1 MYMKAQLF
9 AVKYPDKH
17 AAALIYK
24 ELRESGEDLGILAC
38 GLEKYKTK
46 SKRIRNRFKLIL
58 AVDVEYAQDLPGLLK
73 IIQSHLRGHKLYDY
87 ISFDFCVTPI
97 SKTEWNFDSYE
108 DPNYQ
113 NILIRKRS

>member
-1 MYMKAQLF
+1 MKAQLF

-24 ELRESGEDLGILAC
+24 KLREMGDDLGILAC

-58 AVDVEYAQDLPGLLK
+58 AVDKERAQNLPGLLK
-73 IIQSHLRGHKLYDY
+73 IAQNHLREHKLFNY
-87 ISFDFCVTPI
+87 ISFDFCITPI
-97 SKTEWNFDSYE
+97 SKTEWNFDSYD